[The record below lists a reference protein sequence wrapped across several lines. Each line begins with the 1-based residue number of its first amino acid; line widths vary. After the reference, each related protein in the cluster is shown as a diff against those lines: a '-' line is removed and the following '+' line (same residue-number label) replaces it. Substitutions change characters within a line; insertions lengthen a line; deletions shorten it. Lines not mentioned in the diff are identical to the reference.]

1 MSKGSGRRPVAV
13 SAVEADA
20 NWARTFGKG
29 AQLAGNGAPSDQ
41 NTETIP
47 RVLDGGRGPQK
58 GVYVKEVVVPDYLGY
73 WYPGPISPTEGA

>member
-1 MSKGSGRRPVAV
+1 MSKGSNRRPAAI
-13 SAVEADA
+13 SAVEAER
-20 NWARTFGKG
+20 NWARTFGK
-29 AQLAGNGAPSDQ
+29 ADSERCKGAPSDQ
-41 NTETIP
+41 NAETIP